1 MTERSTAAV
10 SDSSCTYNNKNT
22 IVPKWFNTTV
32 TENPPPNN
40 SDHRNTGLGFLVG
53 VFDQSI
59 RSALGTY
66 LIKASAASIF

>member
-10 SDSSCTYNNKNT
+10 SDSSCTYNNNNT

-32 TENPPPNN
+32 TENPPNN
-40 SDHRNTGLGFLVG
+40 SDHLNTGLGFSVG

-66 LIKASAASIF
+66 LIKASPASIF